1 MQCEADRIE
10 MIRDKTTKTTR
21 VQESLKKNT
30 HIGLDVLV
38 LEVERVLPDIDADD
52 GDVSEERVLVSGGH
66 DLKTL
71 VRGVVSLHRR
81 QTLDK
86 NDSKNA
92 RNCRFEIKQRQLTS
106 QPHPDP

>member
-1 MQCEADRIE
+1 
-10 MIRDKTTKTTR
+10 MIKTAKTTR

-52 GDVSEERVLVSGGH
+52 GNVSEERVLVSGGH
-66 DLKTL
+66 NLKTL
-71 VRGVVSLHRR
+71 VRGVVSLYRR
-81 QTLDK
+81 QTSDK
-86 NDSKNA
+86 NDSTNA

-106 QPHPDP
+106 HPHPDP